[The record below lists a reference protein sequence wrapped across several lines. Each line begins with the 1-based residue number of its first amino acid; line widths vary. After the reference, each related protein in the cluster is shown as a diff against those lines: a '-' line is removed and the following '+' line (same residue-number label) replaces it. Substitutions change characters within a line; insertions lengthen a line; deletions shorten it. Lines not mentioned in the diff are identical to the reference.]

1 MARAIVRGADPRW
14 IRNAYGFALKPDA
27 TFYLRIGVDDLIPR
41 VVFSRG
47 FDYWESGMD
56 IHPSE
61 DMYDSF
67 RKYQT
72 ELLTEF
78 DRLAKEYNF
87 EVIDAT
93 PDARIVFEHLRAGV
107 ARVLSGEPREPLFSL
122 VAPPV
127 ETFETASNRRCW
139 KCPRPPR
146 PAAPALDE
154 SALRITL

>member
-1 MARAIVRGADPRW
+1 
-14 IRNAYGFALKPDA
+14 
-27 TFYLRIGVDDLIPR
+27 

-72 ELLTEF
+72 ELLAEF
-78 DRLAKEYNF
+78 EHLAKEYNF

-93 PDARIVFEHLRAGV
+93 PDVRTVFEHLRAGV
-107 ARVLSGEPREPLFSL
+107 ARVLSGEPREPLFSVPTPAGEPSEAASKKVL
-122 VAPPV
+122 EMPV
-127 ETFETASNRRCW
+127 PA
-139 KCPRPPR
+139 K
-146 PAAPALDE
+146 PAAPAMEEPAAAPQPLTRAVEGDA
-154 SALRITL
+154 SR

>member
-1 MARAIVRGADPRW
+1 
-14 IRNAYGFALKPDA
+14 
-27 TFYLRIGVDDLIPR
+27 
-41 VVFSRG
+41 
-47 FDYWESGMD
+47 MD

-107 ARVLSGEPREPLFSL
+107 ARVLSGEPREPLFSV
-122 VAPPV
+122 VAPAAEPI
-127 ETFETASNRRCW
+127 EAASNN
-139 KCPRPPR
+139 KVLEMP
-146 PAAPALDE
+146 APAKPTAPAPDE
-154 SALRITL
+154 SAPADHALTRAVEGDANR

>member
-1 MARAIVRGADPRW
+1 
-14 IRNAYGFALKPDA
+14 
-27 TFYLRIGVDDLIPR
+27 

-72 ELLTEF
+72 ELLAEF
-78 DRLAKEYNF
+78 ERLAKEYNF
-87 EVIDAT
+87 EVIDAA

-107 ARVLSGEPREPLFSL
+107 ARVLSGEPREPLFSV
-122 VAPPV
+122 VAPTAEPSD
-127 ETFETASNRRCW
+127 ETAN
-139 KCPRPPR
+139 KVLEMPVPAK

-154 SALRITL
+154 SAPADQALTSAVEGDANR

>member
-1 MARAIVRGADPRW
+1 
-14 IRNAYGFALKPDA
+14 
-27 TFYLRIGVDDLIPR
+27 
-41 VVFSRG
+41 
-47 FDYWESGMD
+47 MD

-78 DRLAKEYNF
+78 ERLAKEYNF

-107 ARVLSGEPREPLFSL
+107 ARVLSGEPREPLFSV
-122 VAPPV
+122 VAPPAEPSEIAGNKV
-127 ETFETASNRRCW
+127 LEM
-139 KCPRPPR
+139 P
-146 PAAPALDE
+146 APAKRATSDLGESE
-154 SALRITL
+154 SADQALTSAVEGDANR

>member
-1 MARAIVRGADPRW
+1 
-14 IRNAYGFALKPDA
+14 
-27 TFYLRIGVDDLIPR
+27 VDDLIPR

-72 ELLTEF
+72 ELLAEF
-78 DRLAKEYNF
+78 EHLAKEYTF

-93 PDARIVFEHLRAGV
+93 PDVRTVFEHLRAGV
-107 ARVLSGEPREPLFSL
+107 SRVLSGEPREPLFSVPTPAGEPSEAATKKVL
-122 VAPPV
+122 EMPAP
-127 ETFETASNRRCW
+127 A
-139 KCPRPPR
+139 K
-146 PAAPALDE
+146 PAAPASEEPGPAVQVLA
-154 SALRITL
+154 SAAEGEANT